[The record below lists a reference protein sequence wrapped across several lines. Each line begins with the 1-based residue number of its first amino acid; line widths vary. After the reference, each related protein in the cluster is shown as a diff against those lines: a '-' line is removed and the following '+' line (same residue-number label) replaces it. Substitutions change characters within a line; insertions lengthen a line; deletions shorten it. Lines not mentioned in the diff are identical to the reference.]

1 MGPVFH
7 LRNMDMEKS
16 EVGLLPEEKFLFCP
30 ELLANLL
37 TMLDPLSI
45 KRLTQSGVVD
55 KKVLKNSLSSK
66 IWAGLIKR
74 SSYAAAG

>member
-1 MGPVFH
+1 MR
-7 LRNMDMEKS
+7 LRKMDLKMLDTVK
-16 EVGLLPEEKFLFCP
+16 KFWFCP

-55 KKVLKNSLSSK
+55 KKVLKKSLSSEV
-66 IWAGLIKR
+66 
-74 SSYAAAG
+74 